1 MSDVPVGTVQDVL
14 EWVGDD
20 PDRAGAALAVE
31 QTGVQRSTLM
41 SKLEAIASQ
50 PEEADTMTDRE
61 TVDETEEIPA
71 PEPPTVVELSP
82 NDEDVTVGVVHR
94 RDADVEVPDGSDLT
108 PGDPDDEEAVIAA
121 EQVEYF
127 QVAGSPNGVVIAL
140 NGQAFALLPQTTA
153 SLKGALDRAI
163 AGLTL

>member
-20 PDRAGAALAVE
+20 PDRASAALRVE
-31 QTGVQRSTLM
+31 QTGVQRSTLI

-50 PEEADTMTDRE
+50 PEEADAMTDRE

-82 NDEDVTVGVVHR
+82 NDQDVTVGVVHR
-94 RDADVEVPDGSDLT
+94 RDADVEVPDGSDFT
-108 PGDPDDEEAVIAA
+108 PDPDDEDAVIDA
-121 EQVEYF
+121 EPVEYF
-127 QVAGSPNGVVIAL
+127 QIAGSPNGVVIAL

-153 SLKGALDRAI
+153 ALKGALDRAI
-163 AGLTL
+163 AGLAL